1 MIRKGLICD
10 LDTIYEIELDAFDE
24 PWSRASIE
32 AEFYKDYAEVYVFE
46 KNGTIVGYIIVWY
59 MEKEAELLTIAVGK
73 NHRQAGIGLEL
84 VKHAINNGG
93 GGVRWFLEVA
103 CQNAGALS
111 LYEKVGF
118 NKVGII
124 KNYYGHM
131 KDAFRMALEVNAPE
145 G

>member
-1 MIRKGLICD
+1 MIRKGQLYD
-10 LDTIYEIELDAFDE
+10 LDAIYEIECAVFDE

-46 KNGTIVGYIIVWY
+46 KNGTVAGYIIVWY
-59 MEKEAELLTIAVGK
+59 IGKEAELLTVAVGK
-73 NHRQAGIGLEL
+73 NNRHAGIGLKL
-84 VKHAINNGG
+84 VEHALNEGG
-93 GGVRWFLEVA
+93 QGVSWFLEVA
-103 CQNAGALS
+103 CQNIYALG

-131 KDAFRMALEVNAPE
+131 KDAFRMALPVKAPE